1 MDYIAVAKFD
11 QHFRSMSASEFAD
24 LLKDKLNAQA
34 LVLGDDF
41 HFGKDRQGN
50 SEFLKNYGFQVT
62 NLHTIELEGERVSS
76 TRIRQVLQVGNLAL
90 AAKLLGRPYSI
101 TGRVQ
106 YGDQIGRTLDFP
118 TINVRLNRHK
128 PCLNGIYGVEVI
140 CETTSL
146 TQKCF
151 RIILKSPELPD
162 IMKTASMVQVMSVHV
177 QPFSKNIQSG
187 D

>member
-1 MDYIAVAKFD
+1 M
-11 QHFRSMSASEFAD
+11 
-24 LLKDKLNAQA
+24 
-34 LVLGDDF
+34 
-41 HFGKDRQGN
+41 
-50 SEFLKNYGFQVT
+50 
-62 NLHTIELEGERVSS
+62 
-76 TRIRQVLQVGNLAL
+76 LQVGNLAL

-151 RIILKSPELPD
+151 RIILKSQELPD
-162 IMKTASMVQVMSVHV
+162 TMKTASMVQVMSVLV

>member
-1 MDYIAVAKFD
+1 MIFEPQPLEFFKGYDAPPRINSLREKVEYLAELGVDYIAVAKFD

-140 CETTSL
+140 ARQL
-146 TQKCF
+146 
-151 RIILKSPELPD
+151 R
-162 IMKTASMVQVMSVHV
+162 
-177 QPFSKNIQSG
+177 
-187 D
+187 